1 MRLPLRKR
9 HPARAVLPA
18 LALTCLA
25 GALPCAHAASQPC
38 GTPATPIAEIQ
49 GAAAASPL
57 AGRVVEVEAIV
68 TADYSGDGNL
78 RGFFLQTANAQRL
91 HRPGASEGLFVY
103 APRTA
108 ARAGELVRVSGKVEE
123 KFGQTQL
130 LLFGVPLV
138 CALGVAVTP
147 QTLTLPVAGESE
159 LAAREG
165 MLVRLPQTLTISDTH
180 ELGRYGTLTL
190 SHGRPIAPTQMA
202 MPGTAAL
209 QAAAANA
216 RNRLLLDDGSTRQ
229 YPAAVPYPPPRLGA
243 DHPVRAGDTVS
254 GVQGVLEKRHGQWR
268 LQPVPGAR
276 VPVFQATNPRRG
288 APPRHPATTLRVAA
302 FNLQNYFNGDGR
314 GGGFEAPGNRGA
326 QNAEALAR
334 QEAKLVAALRGLDA
348 DVIGLTEVQNN
359 GYGQYSAI
367 SQLAAQLGPDWRVV
381 DPGSAALGNDAI
393 AVGLLYNAR
402 TILPAGRAATT
413 WLGARSR
420 QPLAATFHAAAGG
433 APVTVVVNH
442 FKSKT
447 CTEATGAQA
456 DQGDGQGCWNPARV
470 QAAEALAGWLGTM
483 PTGVAGAGV
492 LVIGD
497 LNSYAMEDPVRLLA
511 RRGYADMVAQLA
523 GPQDYSYVYNGQA
536 GYLDH
541 ALADAVAAP
550 HVVAVHAWHINADE
564 PVAFSYA
571 PAPGAPATPGYYA
584 PGPYRSSD
592 HDPLVV
598 DLASSPRAR

>member
-1 MRLPLRKR
+1 MRMSLRKR
-9 HPARAVLPA
+9 HLARAVLPA

-25 GALPCAHAASQPC
+25 GAHAASQPC
-38 GTPATPIAEIQ
+38 GTPATSIAEIQ

-57 AGRVVEVEAIV
+57 AGSVVEVEAVV
-68 TADYSGDGNL
+68 TAAFSGDGSL
-78 RGFFLQTANAQRL
+78 RGFFLQTADAQRL
-91 HRPGASEGLFVY
+91 HRPGVSEGLFVY
-103 APRTA
+103 APRTT
-108 ARAGELVRVSGKVEE
+108 ARAGDMVRVSGRVEE

-130 LLFGVPLV
+130 VLSGALAV
-138 CALGVAVTP
+138 CARSMAVTP
-147 QTLTLPVAGESE
+147 QTLALPVAGESD

-165 MLVRLPQTLTISDTH
+165 MLVRLPQTLTVADTH
-180 ELGRYGTLTL
+180 ELGRYGTLAL
-190 SHGRPIAPTQMA
+190 SDGRPIAPTQQA
-202 MPGTAAL
+202 LPGTAAR

-229 YPAAVPYPPPRLGA
+229 YPAVVPYPPPRLAA

-268 LQPVPGAR
+268 LQPVPGASA
-276 VPVFQATNPRRG
+276 PVFQATNPRRG

-302 FNLQNYFNGDGR
+302 FNLQNYFNGDGQ
-314 GGGFEAPGNRGA
+314 GGGFDAPGNRGA
-326 QNAEALAR
+326 QDAAALAR
-334 QEAKLVAALRGLDA
+334 QEARLLAALRGLDA
-348 DVIGLTEVQNN
+348 DVIGVMEVEND

-367 SQLAAQLGPDWRVV
+367 RQLATRLGPDWRVL
-381 DPGSAALGNDAI
+381 DPGTPALGSDAI

-402 TILPAGRAATT
+402 TAVPAGRAATT
-413 WLGARSR
+413 WLGERSR
-420 QPLAATFHAAAGG
+420 QPLAGTFRAAAGG
-433 APVTVVVNH
+433 TPVTVVVNH

-470 QAAEALAGWLGTM
+470 QAAQALAEWLGTT

-497 LNSYAMEDPVRLLA
+497 LNSYAMEDPVRVLA
-511 RRGYADMVAQLA
+511 HRGYADMVAEFA
-523 GPQDYSYVYNGQA
+523 GKPAYSYVYNGQA

-541 ALADAVAAP
+541 VLADAAAAR
-550 HVVAVHAWHINADE
+550 HVMAVHAWHINADE
-564 PVAFSYA
+564 PPAFSYA
-571 PAPGAPATPGYYA
+571 PAPGAPAVPGHYA

-592 HDPLVV
+592 HDPLAV
-598 DLASSPRAR
+598 DFASSPRAR